1 MHAEKKLGVHG
12 NKRKMWYARLLH
24 LPRSVVYCE
33 KRNFEGGRSMKR
45 KKRTALWIVLAVLLA
60 VGGICIWQRN
70 NIRALILSRTMTQEE
85 LTDQM
90 TQQQEKT
97 EQAAQ
102 AAGVSVRPMTEEEKD
117 QLRSGEESRETLIER
132 LTEAQ
137 KPEETE
143 KTPEQADDTP
153 AAQPDPQTA
162 LREELNKCVAEVYV
176 MEAEYTG
183 WLEQANQSAIDEF
196 NALPEAEQ
204 TSSAKYDFGMKY
216 LSAALQKEQECDA
229 RMQDVEARI
238 RSLLTQLGESTS
250 LADEIQTTYTE
261 KKATLKAYYLGLH

>member
-1 MHAEKKLGVHG
+1 
-12 NKRKMWYARLLH
+12 
-24 LPRSVVYCE
+24 
-33 KRNFEGGRSMKR
+33 MKR

-70 NIRALILSRTMTQEE
+70 NIRALILSRTMTQAE
-85 LTDQM
+85 LTEQM

-102 AAGVSVRPMTEEEKD
+102 EAGVTVRPMTEEEKE
-117 QLRSGEESRETLIER
+117 QLRSGEESREALIER
-132 LTEAQ
+132 LAEAQ
-137 KPEETE
+137 KPEET
-143 KTPEQADDTP
+143 PEQADDAQE
-153 AAQPDPQTA
+153 AAPDPQAA

-196 NALPEAEQ
+196 SALPEAEQ
-204 TSSAKYDFGMKY
+204 TSSAKYDIGMKY